1 MCKMD
6 FFISKCN
13 FFPIQSEIHPHHWS
27 FLHEH
32 CPLRPRQIWGMPRTN
47 ATSCVFSFKLQM
59 NVGQGG
65 GLGWSRKVA
74 QIPRDYKDELQL
86 EDKNCWI
93 REICLQLPPQ
103 YSHQLPDIRRKK
115 SRWKSLA
122 RRATRSHKRDQTS
135 KKGRCMHIS
144 CDSDCLLVKPH
155 KTCRIYTMNDFAKI
169 SLMLLC
175 LPRLCELFCQDYVNY
190 FAKDIFRIKRQI
202 LAFLLSTQ
210 PQRKPER
217 TNKHWDGAPIISST

>member
-32 CPLRPRQIWGMPRTN
+32 CPLRPRQCMPRTN

-65 GLGWSRKVA
+65 GLGWSREVA

-135 KKGRCMHIS
+135 KKGKCMHIS

-155 KTCRIYTMNDFAKI
+155 KTCRIILWMIMPRSDSCEFVCQDLWI
-169 SLMLLC
+169 I
-175 LPRLCELFCQDYVNY
+175 LPRLCDLFCHGY
-190 FAKDIFRIKRQI
+190 F
-202 LAFLLSTQ
+202 S
-210 PQRKPER
+210 
-217 TNKHWDGAPIISST
+217 H